1 MTRSPATE
9 PGAGTI
15 LLTGAH
21 GAIGCWAAR
30 ELVRRGATVVR
41 WDLAPDPVTPF
52 EELAAQ
58 PLVVGDVRDTDRL
71 AQVLRDHGVTRVLH
85 LAALIGE
92 RAECDPRLAIEVNSL
107 ASAKLLDAASAAGVR
122 RVVAM
127 STKGVLGPLDAR
139 HLHPAYE
146 PVPVD
151 APARPQSVYEATKHL
166 VEVAVGVARSHGL
179 EAAAVR
185 LATTWGPGK
194 SGATHAG
201 FTLHADIVAAALR
214 GDSSFIDIHPDQ
226 GHDLVYYGDVAAGLV
241 GLLLAPTAP
250 TRPVYHLGSGRI
262 TRVGD
267 FARAVEAAFPGVTVT
282 TGERF
287 PGGRSCLLDIGP
299 LAADTGY
306 ASRWDPNTALADVR
320 ELAAAGLA

>member
-1 MTRSPATE
+1 MTAETV
-9 PGAGTI
+9 

-41 WDLAPDPVTPF
+41 WDLAPEPVTPF
-52 EELAAQ
+52 PELAAQ
-58 PLVVGDVRDTDRL
+58 PLVVGDVRDSELVARTL
-71 AQVLRDHGVTRVLH
+71 ETYGITRVLH

-92 RAECDPRLAIEVNSL
+92 RAERDPRLAIEVNSL
-107 ASAKLLDAASAAGVR
+107 APARILDAAATAGVR

-139 HLHPAYE
+139 HLHPLYE

-151 APARPQSVYEATKHL
+151 APTRPQSVYEATKHL
-166 VEVAVGVARSHGL
+166 VEVAVGVARRNGL

-201 FTLHADIVAAALR
+201 FSLHADIVAAAVR
-214 GDSSFIDIHPDQ
+214 GESSVVDIHPDQ
-226 GHDLVYYGDVAAGLV
+226 GHDLIYYGDVAAGLAD
-241 GLLLAPTAP
+241 LLLAPSAP
-250 TRPVYHLGSGRI
+250 GRPVYHLGSGRI
-262 TRVGD
+262 TRVGE

-299 LAADTGY
+299 LATDTGY
-306 ASRWDPNTALADVR
+306 APRWDPASALADVR
-320 ELAAAGLA
+320 SLAAAGLA